1 MNIRLLTFLLFTLF
15 SLRTAFAQSG
25 QKLATARIIEGSS
38 VELSRMVIVY
48 ETGTSEVIP
57 LKNIKLFSG
66 TASAAE
72 VLLENQTVITRV
84 LNEMSAK
91 GYELMQMSGG
101 GENMFQ
107 NLFVFS
113 KR

>member
-1 MNIRLLTFLLFTLF
+1 MKIRLLFCLLFLLFCLCK
-15 SLRTAFAQSG
+15 ANAQSG
-25 QKLATARIIEGSS
+25 QKMATARIVEGSS
-38 VELSRMVIVY
+38 VELSRIVIVY
-48 ETGTSEVIP
+48 ETGTNEVVP

-91 GYELMQMSGG
+91 GYELVQMSGG

-107 NLFVFS
+107 NLFVFA